1 MLLPYQDEYVR
12 NTKEI
17 LGLGKRGP
25 ATTGGFD
32 VWFSAVQE
40 ESARSARLRQRNME
54 ILNSE
59 LFPLLDNLH
68 AASEEQIQSLEEFAD
83 VLLDWKNNLDR
94 GICVTIH
101 DALLSLCRVRK
112 DRDGIIRELYKLGM
126 GLFYLNRMVMGI
138 DSKATTSFY
147 FENEMVF
154 TEAAAYLRFFDSIE
168 DDTTR
173 GYILRSLHNIAICV
187 QGSKRKIA
195 ASSRMLNVI
204 NDEHYRTV
212 APSLP
217 WDRFLRGVHQQMSS
231 NRAALS
237 GNDLS
242 SSELALVLDSC
253 YEIFKPEE
261 ASDNP
266 NIRWLWPYYE
276 MEFTCGYV
284 DLRTTMNRMEK
295 LIDQTPEAQFDSS
308 GLYGNIQLPIYYGRL
323 LKNHP
328 ELQRERHC
336 MDFASLAYGK
346 MYKTILA
353 LPIEDFSDTFL
364 YDIILIVSDFF
375 EIEGALSYKELV
387 THMMQK
393 FSPDLYVSSRKTGD
407 IMALLCGAVLEAD
420 PSFFDGLPVLDD
432 LSETAD
438 RRQVII
444 DYAEECGLFHDFG
457 QLKMDVGRTLK
468 VRDLLDREFQMFMLH
483 CLSGY
488 GNLKERSSTRR
499 FADIAL
505 GHHRWYDG
513 EGGYPE
519 AYVRTESPYRQMTD
533 VAAVASY
540 LVDGYDKDASKAI
553 AGLLGEKH
561 RRFSPI
567 VTACLTEPDLV
578 ASVTQVLSGDGRNY
592 YREIYDNL
600 GVTASS
606 SVSGTPERQ

>member
-1 MLLPYQDEYVR
+1 M
-12 NTKEI
+12 
-17 LGLGKRGP
+17 
-25 ATTGGFD
+25 
-32 VWFSAVQE
+32 
-40 ESARSARLRQRNME
+40 
-54 ILNSE
+54 
-59 LFPLLDNLH
+59 
-68 AASEEQIQSLEEFAD
+68 
-83 VLLDWKNNLDR
+83 
-94 GICVTIH
+94 
-101 DALLSLCRVRK
+101 
-112 DRDGIIRELYKLGM
+112 
-126 GLFYLNRMVMGI
+126 
-138 DSKATTSFY
+138 
-147 FENEMVF
+147 
-154 TEAAAYLRFFDSIE
+154 
-168 DDTTR
+168 
-173 GYILRSLHNIAICV
+173 
-187 QGSKRKIA
+187 
-195 ASSRMLNVI
+195 
-204 NDEHYRTV
+204 
-212 APSLP
+212 
-217 WDRFLRGVHQQMSS
+217 
-231 NRAALS
+231 S

-393 FSPDLYVSSRKTGD
+393 FSPALYVSSRKTGD
-407 IMALLCGAVLEAD
+407 IMALLCGSVLETD

-432 LSETAD
+432 LIETAD

-540 LVDGYDKDASKAI
+540 LVDGYDKDASKVI

-567 VTACLTEPDLV
+567 VTACLTESDLV
-578 ASVTQVLSGDGRNY
+578 ASVTRVLSGDGMNY

-600 GVTASS
+600 GITASS
-606 SVSGTPERQ
+606 SVSGTQERQ

>member
-32 VWFSAVQE
+32 VWFSAIQE

-432 LSETAD
+432 LIETAD

-444 DYAEECGLFHDFG
+444 DYAEECGLFHDLG

-540 LVDGYDKDASKAI
+540 LVDGYDKDASKVI

-567 VTACLTEPDLV
+567 VTACLTESDLV
-578 ASVTQVLSGDGRNY
+578 ASVTRVLSGDGRNY

>member
-32 VWFSAVQE
+32 VWFSAIQE

-420 PSFFDGLPVLDD
+420 SSFFDGLPVLDD

-444 DYAEECGLFHDFG
+444 DYAEECGLFHDLG

-540 LVDGYDKDASKAI
+540 LVDGYDKDASKVI

-567 VTACLTEPDLV
+567 VTACLTESDLV
-578 ASVTQVLSGDGRNY
+578 ASVTKVLSGDGRNY

>member
-32 VWFSAVQE
+32 VWFSAIQE

-407 IMALLCGAVLEAD
+407 IMALLCAAVLEAD

-438 RRQVII
+438 RRQLIT
-444 DYAEECGLFHDFG
+444 DYALECGLFHDFG

-540 LVDGYDKDASKAI
+540 LVDGYDKDASKVI
-553 AGLLGEKH
+553 ARLLGEKH

-567 VTACLTEPDLV
+567 VTACLTESDLV
-578 ASVTQVLSGDGRNY
+578 ASVTRVLSGDGRNY

>member
-17 LGLGKRGP
+17 LGLGKRGL

-101 DALLSLCRVRK
+101 DALLSLCRIRG

-138 DSKATTSFY
+138 DSEATTSFH

-154 TEAAAYLRFFDSIE
+154 TEASSYLRFFDTIE

-187 QGSKRKIA
+187 QGPKRKIA

-217 WDRFLRGVHQQMSS
+217 WDRFLRAVHQQMSS

-323 LKNHP
+323 LKSHP

-336 MDFASLAYGK
+336 LDFASLAYRK

-375 EIEGALSYKELV
+375 EIEGALSYRHLV

-407 IMALLCGAVLEAD
+407 IMALLCNSILSVD

-432 LSETAD
+432 LGETAD
-438 RRQVII
+438 RRQVIT

-468 VRDLLDREFQMFMLH
+468 VRSLLDREFQMFMLH

-488 GNLKERSSTRR
+488 GDLKERESTRH

-513 EGGYPE
+513 DGGYPE
-519 AYVRTESPYRQMTD
+519 AYIRTDSRYRQMTD

-540 LVDGYDKDASKAI
+540 LVDGYDGAASGVI
-553 AGLLGEKH
+553 SSLLEERH

-567 VTACLTEPDLV
+567 VTACLTESDLV
-578 ASVTQVLSGDGRNY
+578 ASVTKVLSGDGRNY

-606 SVSGTPERQ
+606 SVSGTPEQQ